1 MPVTVKILDKREIP
15 SADPSRVGKMDS
27 MITYQI
33 DTFRTYLITV
43 PAEELTP
50 EAEDQVIKAAIR
62 ADMAERERWAG
73 KELQI

>member
-15 SADPSRVGKMDS
+15 SAAPDRVGKMDS

-43 PAEELTP
+43 PAEELTL
-50 EAEDQVIKAAIR
+50 EKEDQVIKAAIR
-62 ADMAERERWAG
+62 ADMAERERWAS

>member
-1 MPVTVKILDKREIP
+1 MAAVKILDKREIP
-15 SADPSRVGKMDS
+15 SADPGRVGKFDS

-50 EAEDQVIKAAIR
+50 EAEDEVIRAAIR

-73 KELQI
+73 KELEI